1 MKSLKVLFLLLLSHW
16 SYGQVNCITTPD
28 QLGPY
33 FVSGAPKITNDT
45 LAPGIINPPRAL
57 ELTFYVSHDCDTV
70 NLDTLPS
77 TYTIHTVLYK
87 NRVCNTTIDV
97 RTTHA

>member
-1 MKSLKVLFLLLLSHW
+1 MKSLNVLLLLLLSHW
-16 SYGQVNCITTPD
+16 SFGQVNCITTPD

-57 ELTFYVSHDCDTV
+57 ELTLYVSYNCDTV

-77 TYTIHTVLYK
+77 TYTIQLWHTNDAGV
-87 NRVCNTTIDV
+87 
-97 RTTHA
+97 